1 MVLYFIGNVIATDV
15 QEYRIC
21 LALTSQ
27 TRLIQTMLIAMKNCD
42 EELLRVLCWVASILM
57 QYKVTPCISR
67 TDVIQLCKIGFEG
80 LMCNIMQADESVK
93 SDSCW
98 LFNYAFENE
107 KWELISEIATPIIV
121 LALTQAISS
130 NDLQTSWPALR
141 AVANLLCQENAE
153 LVDKIIFH
161 GILDKMIA
169 FSELEPLNEA
179 ILVEIA
185 FCLSNIA
192 AGTLH

>member
-1 MVLYFIGNVIATDV
+1 
-15 QEYRIC
+15 
-21 LALTSQ
+21 
-27 TRLIQTMLIAMKNCD
+27 
-42 EELLRVLCWVASILM
+42 
-57 QYKVTPCISR
+57 
-67 TDVIQLCKIGFEG
+67 
-80 LMCNIMQADESVK
+80 
-93 SDSCW
+93 
-98 LFNYAFENE
+98 
-107 KWELISEIATPIIV
+107 
-121 LALTQAISS
+121 LTQAISS

-161 GILDKMIA
+161 GIFDKMVA